1 MQLKKIRKDTVKVLI
16 SYLTYQAVK
25 IIIEQLK
32 ETNPLEAIWL
42 SNYATKDKLQD
53 DKIFLE
59 GLMLERKDLVLR
71 ILIVRQHI
79 AQEVVEFLPS
89 MVLSQVDQSNLEQ
102 RRHLLERLTKT
113 ETALPEAETDNN
125 ESSD

>member
-89 MVLSQVDQSNLEQ
+89 MVLSQVNQSNLEQ